1 MEIYV
6 RRNIL
11 TGEAGL
17 QEAFIQKVLDTV
29 IEYMATTDT
38 MGKYYQFFYIK
49 DGIDVS
55 SFKLKDPKV
64 VSRTYWEF

>member
-6 RRNIL
+6 RRIIL

-17 QEAFIQKVLDTV
+17 QEAFIKKVSDALTDYT
-29 IEYMATTDT
+29 ATTDT
-38 MGKYYQFFYIK
+38 MGKYYQFFFIK

-55 SFKLKDPKV
+55 SFKLKDLKV

>member
-17 QEAFIQKVLDTV
+17 QEAFIQKVSDTV
-29 IEYMATTDT
+29 IEYMATTGT

-55 SFKLKDPKV
+55 SFKLKDSKV
-64 VSRTYWEF
+64 VSRTVWEF

>member
-1 MEIYV
+1 MGILNMETYV

-29 IEYMATTDT
+29 IEYMATT
-38 MGKYYQFFYIK
+38 IL
-49 DGIDVS
+49 S
-55 SFKLKDPKV
+55 
-64 VSRTYWEF
+64 